1 MNQIKQVSYAK
12 DFIETF
18 KAYFNEGRYN
28 GDGMDCADM
37 FRNDEWK
44 VDECFNTC
52 DDLIKMASHN
62 PVFKN
67 FVEEVIACMKY
78 NKSMEM
84 N

>member
-1 MNQIKQVSYAK
+1 MIQIKHVSYAK
-12 DFIETF
+12 DFFDTF
-18 KAYFNEGRYN
+18 KKYYDSGRYN

-44 VDECFNTC
+44 VDECFKTYN
-52 DDLIKMASHN
+52 DLLEMACHDAS
-62 PVFKN
+62 FKD

-84 N
+84 E